1 MCFYAIQKCMDRN
14 EPDWNLYRAFM
25 AVMECGSLSAAA
37 RVLGLTQPTVGRH
50 VDELQDQFE

>member
-1 MCFYAIQKCMDRN
+1 MDRN
-14 EPDWNLYRAFM
+14 EPDWNLYRTFM
-25 AVMECGSLSAAA
+25 AVMECGSLLAAA